1 MILGG
6 IKNMTKAEQSGLYG
20 SMADDL
26 NNINSLSNLGRSVMK
41 EVGRICL
48 KNKFDDT
55 RLIKELKMYG
65 INLEV
70 MQK

>member
-1 MILGG
+1 M
-6 IKNMTKAEQSGLYG
+6 KAKQSNFYG

-26 NNINSLSNLGRSVMK
+26 NNINSLSTLGRSVMK
-41 EVGRICL
+41 EVSRICL

-70 MQK
+70 MQR